1 MMQALVIQRMNQG
14 LKNVLLANHVLK
26 GIRAPFSGENLIAH
40 IPSTAAEKRA

>member
-1 MMQALVIQRMNQG
+1 MVQALIVQRVYQG